1 MKKIFRIDDNEA
13 NLFSARAAL
22 DDTYEIF
29 ATQSTE
35 RMFKLLDKI
44 TPDLILLDIEM
55 PEMDGFE
62 ALKILKEDEKYRSI
76 PVIFLT
82 GKHDSASE
90 LRGFELGAVDF
101 INKPFSALVLLRRIK
116 LHIETDELIKES
128 RRDLER
134 THNATIE
141 VMANMVE
148 RRDQITGGHIGR
160 TQKYLEILINELLRT
175 GTYAD
180 EISGWDTGVL
190 LPSAQ
195 LHDIGKIAI
204 SDLIL
209 NKPAKLTDEEFLQI
223 KLHCGEGESIIDEII
238 TKTKN
243 NSFLTHA
250 KRFAGYHHEKWNG
263 KGYPIGLSGEEI
275 PLEGR
280 IMAIADVY
288 DALVSERPYKQ
299 AFTHDRAV
307 EIIKGDSGIHFD
319 PKIVEAFLNVAED
332 FWVQSQVAHQK

>member
-1 MKKIFRIDDNEA
+1 MKRIFIIDDNEA
-13 NLFSARAAL
+13 NLFSARTAL

-29 ATQSTE
+29 AAQSAE
-35 RMFKLLDKI
+35 RMFKLLEKI

-62 ALKILKEDEKYRSI
+62 ALKILKEDERYRSI

-101 INKPFSALVLLRRIK
+101 INKPFATLVLLRRIK

-128 RRDLER
+128 RRDLEQ

-148 RRDQITGGHIGR
+148 RRDEITGGHIAR

-180 EISGWDTGVL
+180 EISGWDMGML

-209 NKPAKLTDEEFLQI
+209 NKPAKLTDEEFGKI
-223 KLHCGEGESIIDEII
+223 KQHCGEGESIIDEII
-238 TKTKN
+238 AKTKN